1 MKSIC
6 MLGIALMTGM
16 HLFAQDTTVN
26 KEKAEKTEKYTVQT
40 NLFGDNWF
48 AGVNAGAQLYMG
60 DYFSQGKAGKLITPT
75 FEVNVGKWFT
85 PGIGL
90 RVGFGGYQAKGY
102 SLKDGG
108 FAYKHVDRDLYRTK
122 WGMLHLHTDV
132 MLNLT
137 NLICG
142 YREDRVYNAIPYV
155 GIGYLRGIQHKD
167 NELSGTVGFINRF
180 RLNSAW
186 DLNLEARGTVNNDV
200 LDGIRAGKNMEG
212 SVALMVGA
220 TYRFKARGWNKGT
233 GISTAEMQA
242 VQSQLRQ
249 MHEENASLR
258 DRVNTLEEEKRQSQ
272 PATPVMTPDHKLQD
286 AMEYTAF
293 FDINK
298 AYLSQKEAVNLEAY
312 AHLIKKYPENRFV
325 ITGYAD
331 KQTGSQAFN
340 ERLSQLRAE
349 AVYNTLVDKYGVNK
363 DQLIL
368 EYKGG
373 VDTMFHENPRLSRAA
388 IIRMVK

>member
-1 MKSIC
+1 
-6 MLGIALMTGM
+6 
-16 HLFAQDTTVN
+16 
-26 KEKAEKTEKYTVQT
+26 
-40 NLFGDNWF
+40 
-48 AGVNAGAQLYMG
+48 MG
-60 DYFSQGKAGKLITPT
+60 DYFSKGKAGKLITPT

-102 SLKDGG
+102 SLKDGD

-167 NELSGTVGFINRF
+167 NELGGTVGFINRF

-200 LDGIRAGKNMEG
+200 LDGIRGGKNMEG

-233 GISTAEMQA
+233 GISAAEMQA

-312 AHLIKKYPENRFV
+312 ANLIKKYPENRFV

-368 EYKGG
+368 EHKGG

>member
-1 MKSIC
+1 

-60 DYFSQGKAGKLITPT
+60 DYFSKGKAGKLITPT

-200 LDGIRAGKNMEG
+200 LDGIRGGKNMEG

-220 TYRFKARGWNKGT
+220 TTASRPEDGTRARASRQLKCRPYRASCARCT
-233 GISTAEMQA
+233 
-242 VQSQLRQ
+242 
-249 MHEENASLR
+249 
-258 DRVNTLEEEKRQSQ
+258 KR
-272 PATPVMTPDHKLQD
+272 M
-286 AMEYTAF
+286 
-293 FDINK
+293 
-298 AYLSQKEAVNLEAY
+298 
-312 AHLIKKYPENRFV
+312 
-325 ITGYAD
+325 
-331 KQTGSQAFN
+331 
-340 ERLSQLRAE
+340 RA
-349 AVYNTLVDKYGVNK
+349 
-363 DQLIL
+363 
-368 EYKGG
+368 
-373 VDTMFHENPRLSRAA
+373 
-388 IIRMVK
+388 

>member
-1 MKSIC
+1 

-60 DYFSQGKAGKLITPT
+60 DYFSKGKAGKLITPT

-102 SLKDGG
+102 SLKDGD

-200 LDGIRAGKNMEG
+200 LDGIRGGKNMEG

-233 GISTAEMQA
+233 GISAAEMQA

-258 DRVNTLEEEKRQSQ
+258 DRVNTLEEEKRQPQ

>member
-1 MKSIC
+1 

-102 SLKDGG
+102 SLKDGD

-122 WGMLHLHTDV
+122 WGMLHLHTDA

-155 GIGYLRGIQHKD
+155 GIGYLRGIQNKD

-200 LDGIRAGKNMEG
+200 LDGIRGGKNMEG

-233 GISTAEMQA
+233 GISAAEMQA

-272 PATPVMTPDHKLQD
+272 PATPVMTPTTSCR
-286 AMEYTAF
+286 MPWN
-293 FDINK
+293 I
-298 AYLSQKEAVNLEAY
+298 
-312 AHLIKKYPENRFV
+312 
-325 ITGYAD
+325 
-331 KQTGSQAFN
+331 
-340 ERLSQLRAE
+340 RLSSTSTRR
-349 AVYNTLVDKYGVNK
+349 T
-363 DQLIL
+363 
-368 EYKGG
+368 
-373 VDTMFHENPRLSRAA
+373 
-388 IIRMVK
+388 

>member
-1 MKSIC
+1 

-26 KEKAEKTEKYTVQT
+26 KEKAEKYTVQT

-60 DYFSQGKAGKLITPT
+60 DYFSKGKAGKLITPT

-155 GIGYLRGIQHKD
+155 GIGYLRGIQNKD

-200 LDGIRAGKNMEG
+200 LDGIRGGKNMEG

-233 GISTAEMQA
+233 GISAAEMQA

-312 AHLIKKYPENRFV
+312 ANLIKKYPENRFV

-368 EYKGG
+368 EHKGG

>member
-1 MKSIC
+1 

-26 KEKAEKTEKYTVQT
+26 KEKTEKYTVQT

-60 DYFSQGKAGKLITPT
+60 DYFSKGKAGKLITPT

-200 LDGIRAGKNMEG
+200 LDGIRGGKNMEG

-233 GISTAEMQA
+233 GISAAEMQA

-312 AHLIKKYPENRFV
+312 ANLIKKYPENRFV

-368 EYKGG
+368 EHKGG

>member
-1 MKSIC
+1 

-26 KEKAEKTEKYTVQT
+26 KEKAEKYTVQT

-60 DYFSQGKAGKLITPT
+60 DYFSKGKAGKLITPT

-155 GIGYLRGIQHKD
+155 GIGYLRGIQNKD

-200 LDGIRAGKNMEG
+200 LDGIRGGKNMEG

-233 GISTAEMQA
+233 GISAAEMQA

-368 EYKGG
+368 EHKGG